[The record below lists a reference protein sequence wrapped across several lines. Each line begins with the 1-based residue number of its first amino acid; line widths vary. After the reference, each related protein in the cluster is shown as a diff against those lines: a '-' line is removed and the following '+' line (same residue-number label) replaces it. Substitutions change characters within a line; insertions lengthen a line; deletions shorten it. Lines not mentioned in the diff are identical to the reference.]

1 MLHLLRDLRDINAV
15 AVSGGVDSMVLYHY
29 LKRTRDVKAFF
40 FHHNTE
46 ASEKALHFL
55 LQIIPDLV
63 VGRMEAGVRPGKSKE
78 AEWRNARYGWLHS
91 LPYVIATAHHL
102 NDVAETWLMTA
113 TRGKPKLILQSWR
126 NIRRPLLLSS
136 KRQIEE
142 AAKAWAVPFI
152 EDESNKDVAYA
163 RNRVRN
169 NIMPELLKVNPGFLT
184 HVRGLVLNSRGV
196 QNEAT

>member
-1 MLHLLRDLRDINAV
+1 MLHILPLQHIDAV
-15 AVSGGVDSMVLYHY
+15 AVSGGVDSMVLYWF
-29 LKRTRDVKAFF
+29 LKRTRRVKALF

-46 ASEKALHFL
+46 TSERALNFL
-55 LQIIPDLV
+55 QPIIPDII
-63 VGRMEAGVRPGKSKE
+63 VGRMKAEPRLGKSKE
-78 AEWRNARYGWLHS
+78 AEWRNARYEWLHS
-91 LPYVIATAHHL
+91 LPYTVATAHHL